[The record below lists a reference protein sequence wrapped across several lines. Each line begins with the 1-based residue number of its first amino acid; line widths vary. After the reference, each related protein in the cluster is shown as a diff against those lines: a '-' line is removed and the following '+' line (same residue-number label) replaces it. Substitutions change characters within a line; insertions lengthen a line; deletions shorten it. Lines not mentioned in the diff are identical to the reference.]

1 MELILG
7 STSARRKEILSYF
20 SHPFTIASPTFDE
33 SQVPFMGDPGAYV
46 TTLAIEK
53 AHSLKPLFPKAT
65 IITCDTIVYIDGKVL
80 GKPKDKK
87 HMEEMLSL
95 LSGKWHSVF
104 TAVAVTNFHA
114 MISDYEET
122 RVQTNSFSKE
132 EIRKYINGHLL
143 HDKAGAYA
151 IQESGGLLVRQIQ
164 GCYYNVLGLPINTL
178 RKLLQQVGIDLLDHL
193 Q

>member
-7 STSARRKEILSYF
+7 STSPRRKEILSFF
-20 SHPFTIASPTFDE
+20 SYPFKVATPPFDE
-33 SQVPFMGDPGAYV
+33 SQVPFTGDPSAYV

-53 AHSLKPLFPKAT
+53 AHSLQPQFPKAA
-65 IITCDTIVYIDGKVL
+65 IVTCDTAVYVDGKVL

-87 HMEEMLSL
+87 HMEKMLSL

-104 TAVAVTNFHA
+104 TAIALSAPHV

-122 RVQTNSFSKE
+122 RVLTNDFSKE

-151 IQESGGLLVRQIQ
+151 IQESGGLLVKKIE
-164 GCYYNVLGLPINTL
+164 GCYYNVLGFPINTL
-178 RKLLQQVGIDLLDHL
+178 RKLLKVAGIDLLDHL
-193 Q
+193 R